1 MHSETERYQV
11 RDAAGERKPIE
22 ILSGGDYGRLKSFTP
37 SCHRLYLGNHNTP
50 LTPAQIKGITDC
62 NQALANGA
70 KSLIRQEEGASDIYY
85 WLKYGFGFLY
95 PGTNAH

>member
-37 SCHRLYLGNHNTP
+37 SCRLFFLATNLATNLWWLFRLEGVKKLTKCTHTVTVTNTMT
-50 LTPAQIKGITDC
+50 L
-62 NQALANGA
+62 
-70 KSLIRQEEGASDIYY
+70 
-85 WLKYGFGFLY
+85 
-95 PGTNAH
+95 